1 MPITDWPV
9 DDRPREKLLA
19 KGADALSDAELLA
32 IFLRVGL
39 PGKSAVAL
47 ARDLLSHFGSLNA
60 LFSTPLN
67 EFAQIPGMGNAKYA
81 QLQAVLEM
89 SKRALQEAIATRRA
103 FGNPEAVRD
112 YLRLWLGNE
121 LRECFGVLF
130 LDSQHGLQA
139 AEILFRG
146 TIDQA
151 TVHPRELVKRALTL
165 NAAAVILAHN
175 HPSGSTTP
183 SQADVALTH
192 RIASALE
199 LIDVRLLDHF
209 VVTSGQAAS
218 MAELGLLRA

>member
-1 MPITDWPV
+1 MPITDWPT
-9 DDRPREKLLA
+9 DERPREKLLS
-19 KGADALSDAELLA
+19 KGAGALSDAELLA

-47 ARDLLSHFGSLNA
+47 ARDLLNHFGSLNA
-60 LFSTPLN
+60 LFGAPLS
-67 EFAQIPGMGNAKYA
+67 EFASIPGMGSAKYA
-81 QLQAVLEM
+81 QLQAVMEM
-89 SKRALQEAIATRRA
+89 AKRALQEALDTRRA

-130 LDSQHGLQA
+130 LDSQHGLLN

-175 HPSGSTTP
+175 HPSGTVTP
-183 SQADVALTH
+183 SQADVALTR

-218 MAELGLLRA
+218 MAELGLLGA